1 MLKTKAKSRL
11 PEDFHDLVDPE
22 QATVDR
28 SIFSDEEIYK
38 LELER
43 IFARG
48 WNFMCH
54 ESQIPKPGDF
64 FLSFIGDDSV
74 IATRDKT
81 GKLQVFLN
89 TCRHRGNAVCRAEQG
104 HTKSFLCTYHGWT
117 YGLDGKLIGVPGYK
131 DFYHEDLDRSQWGLV
146 AAPHVE
152 SYKGF
157 VFACMDPDAPNL
169 NEFLGPVG
177 RIGLDLIAERGRIVP
192 IDGIKKNIIG
202 CNWKLAVDNAFDYYH
217 APLTHASTI
226 MVRNPRVDKEGNALP
241 PRANSSANDHRVMLG
256 SYGHA
261 ISGPK
266 VSETERSLAAL
277 LPDHKIEPRVDLAW
291 RDKPET
297 LEAMGPAG
305 IEINSHPNIFP
316 NMWVTE
322 SSQVALRIPRG
333 PRSTEVWWFSFV
345 DADLSDERQKAY
357 VEHSNFLHGPSGMN
371 EQEDGENW
379 DQSTRGTASILAK
392 NFPLNY
398 AMNRD
403 RGEVKFDNAGVAYID
418 THVNEHA
425 QLWMYMCWADWMT
438 APDWSSLKQR
448 HESPPT
454 DRF

>member
-1 MLKTKAKSRL
+1 MADGNAAARSSF
-11 PEDFHDLVDPE
+11 DFHALVDPVKG
-22 QATVDR
+22 TVDR
-28 SIFSDEEIYK
+28 SIFSDQAIYE

-64 FLSFIGDDSV
+64 FLNFIGNDSV

-117 YGLDGKLIGVPGYK
+117 YGLDGKLIGVPGHK
-131 DFYHEDLDRSQWGLV
+131 DFYHGELDKNQWGLI
-146 AAPHVE
+146 AAPLVE

-157 VFACMDPDAPNL
+157 VFACMDPDAPPL
-169 NEFLGPVG
+169 EEFLGPVG

-217 APLTHASTI
+217 APLTHASTF
-226 MVRNPRVDKEGNALP
+226 MVRQPRYDKHGNPLPHRGNP
-241 PRANSSANDHRVMLG
+241 NDHRIMLG
-256 SYGHA
+256 AYGSA

-266 VSETERSLAAL
+266 VSEGERAISEVLA
-277 LPDHKIEPRVDLAW
+277 DNHRDPRMDFAW

-297 LEAMGPAG
+297 LAAMGPAG
-305 IEINSHPNIFP
+305 VGVNGHPNIFP

-322 SSQVALRIPRG
+322 SGQVALRLPRG
-333 PRSTEVWWFSFV
+333 PKSTEMWWFSFV
-345 DADLSDERQKAY
+345 DADTSPEMRQAA

-379 DQSTRGTASILAK
+379 DQSTRGTSSLLAK
-392 NFPLNY
+392 DMPLHY
-398 AMNRD
+398 GMGRGH
-403 RGEVKFDNAGVAYID
+403 GEVKIDNSGVAYID
-418 THVNEHA
+418 TQINEHA
-425 QLWMYMCWADWMT
+425 QLWLYMSWADWMT
-438 APDWSSLKQR
+438 APDWATLKR
-448 HESPPT
+448 HHETPPLE
-454 DRF
+454 RF